1 MFSALAPVTDIDRPA
16 RLVRSVPING
26 IRTRYSITSSTVA
39 RTYLIVA
46 RITELAW
53 ALKDN
58 PYEGRETDEPNALLF
73 LVPRLHYFIFYSIVG
88 SEIHINHIRHTSRK
102 RPPAS
107 IAS

>member
-1 MFSALAPVTDIDRPA
+1 MKIRFTRPA
-16 RLVRSVPING
+16 QQDLLQIHAHVSQDDPDAASR
-26 IRTRYSITSSTVA
+26 
-39 RTYLIVA
+39 IVA

-73 LVPRLHYFIFYSIVG
+73 LVPRLRYFIFYSIVG

-102 RPPAS
+102 RPPGWRAS
-107 IAS
+107 